1 MNFTSSTAHNR
12 KAIYLGL
19 PCHLQLCRATGG
31 ESFFM
36 AENRKRKPPPSSRIT
51 SYFAKEQRKDG
62 KYFFQWINTATFR
75 DDFARAGGSE

>member
-1 MNFTSSTAHNR
+1 
-12 KAIYLGL
+12 
-19 PCHLQLCRATGG
+19 
-31 ESFFM
+31 M

-51 SYFAKEQRKDG
+51 SYMYFAKEQRKDG

>member
-1 MNFTSSTAHNR
+1 
-12 KAIYLGL
+12 
-19 PCHLQLCRATGG
+19 
-31 ESFFM
+31 M